1 MADNKKSFLIY
12 CDIIHTVEHLTD
24 EEKGKLFQHLL
35 EYVNDMNPT
44 LNDRL
49 LLIAWKPIELQL
61 KRDLKKYESICERN
75 SKNGAKGGRPSK
87 PKKPN
92 GLNGNPKKPKK
103 ADTDNDTDTDIDN
116 DTVNDKDINIKVYS
130 KEVNDCFN
138 NCLNYFPEHL
148 QPKNKNSWLDTI
160 EKLNRIDNIPFKI
173 IEEIVKK
180 TREDN
185 FWSKNFLSLNKLR
198 QKNKDGI
205 YYSIVFN
212 EQIKSKNGNNK
223 TRRQIFEEKLKEQ
236 LNSNE

>member
-12 CDIIHTVEHLTD
+12 CDIIHTVDHLTD

-44 LNDRL
+44 LKDRL

-160 EKLNRIDNIPFKI
+160 EKLNRIDNIPFEI

-198 QKNKDGI
+198 DKNKDGI
-205 YYSIVFN
+205 KYIIVFN
-212 EQIKSKNGNNK
+212 EQIKGNGTTK
-223 TRRQIFEEKLKEQ
+223 TRKQRFAEAIQKIHDSE
-236 LNSNE
+236 